1 MTSAPAAAAPA
12 QSRDRAEAAW
22 PLRLPRREWP
32 CRAGATPAPPSQRG
46 RTEPH
51 RRGAKLAFPGVTG
64 IHVVAEW
71 QCGFVYPGPP
81 LPPGRREGQAELR
94 AMPGGGAVCGL
105 RSAAQSDSSRPGWGA
120 RAGTLLRAGLVLPKS
135 GAVLPTCSVSL
146 CEQKARLLAH
156 EP

>member
-32 CRAGATPAPPSQRG
+32 CGAGATPAPPSQRG

-105 RSAAQSDSSRPGWGA
+105 PCRVTP
-120 RAGTLLRAGLVLPKS
+120 
-135 GAVLPTCSVSL
+135 AVRGVG
-146 CEQKARLLAH
+146 RGR
-156 EP
+156 